1 MGTTS
6 NFSLPYPDSTDAPNI
21 PADLQALADKV
32 DLMLSLPDPI
42 GLGGSGQNTITLTT
56 FSALPTTPISTNM
69 TNPSS
74 THDMLCLVGI
84 SAFMASTSAATE
96 CQAALSATGGLSIT
110 AGSTGGNG
118 ILATGENLLTTV
130 GSISSSNQFSSM
142 IPVIIPAGAAAV
154 TFAMFARRSNTSNA
168 CYLLNPAIRVIPIR
182 FMIP

>member
-6 NFSLPYPDSTDAPNI
+6 NFALPYPDSTDAPNI

-42 GLGGSGQNTITLTT
+42 GLGGSGSNTITLTT
-56 FSALPTTPISTNM
+56 FSALPTTPISTSV

-74 THDMLCLVGI
+74 THDMLVLVGI
-84 SAFMASTSAATE
+84 SAYMASTSAATE
-96 CQAALSATGGLSIT
+96 CQAALAASGGLSIT

-118 ILATGENLLTTV
+118 ILALGENLMTTY
-130 GSISSSNQFSSM
+130 GSLSNAQQFSQI

-154 TFAMFARRSNTSNA
+154 TFSLFGRRSNTSNA
-168 CYLLNPAIRVIPIR
+168 CYILQPAIRAIPIR